1 MLPFQA
7 RLKVKEIVE
16 KLKKIKGKNMEDFD
30 FDSLLEEV
38 ENTPEKTE
46 ETEETEETEKVEE
59 SQELNTE
66 PSNPVVTEE
75 PEVPATPISVPDM
88 EYAVETEAYIKAKL
102 QLDIDMKTLKQE
114 LKDLNDEFKD
124 QGVDIKSVNKALNEI
139 KKELKETPDE
149 AKNVTNIKSLIRSDD
164 NLISTLT
171 LTVG

>member
-38 ENTPEKTE
+38 ENTPETPEKTE
-46 ETEETEETEKVEE
+46 EIEKVEE